1 MGEPVRIV
9 ELAEK
14 MIHLSGFSIRSEHN
28 PHGDIAIEF
37 TGLRPGEKL
46 YEELLI
52 GENVL
57 ATRHP
62 MIMSA
67 NEDYLTWD
75 MLKQRLEALLAAIAR
90 DDFKTV
96 RQLLRDTVSGY
107 TPSGEIVDWL
117 YQRRR
122 QEP

>member
-1 MGEPVRIV
+1 MGEPVRII

-14 MIHLSGFSIRSEHN
+14 MVHLSGLSIRSEHN
-28 PHGDIAIEF
+28 PQGDIAIEF

-52 GENVL
+52 GNNVA

-67 NEDYLTWD
+67 QEDFLSWD
-75 MLKQRLEALLAAIAR
+75 VFKQSLSQLVKAL
-90 DDFKTV
+90 DDDDYDRV
-96 RQLLRDTVSGY
+96 RQILADTVSGY
-107 TPSGEIVDWL
+107 APEGEIVDWIHQ
-117 YQRRR
+117 QRRR
-122 QEP
+122 EP